1 MSGRQGAQWAL
12 FDQAIVSAANF
23 LTGLLVARSLGASDL
38 AAYSLAF
45 TTINGLS
52 SVQRA
57 VVSQP
62 MNILGAQETP
72 EQRRARYHGLVR
84 LQAWLWPAC
93 VPVVVALGCF
103 YFPDP
108 WLIAGTLFFLL
119 AFCLQD
125 MVRRFHYSGGEDV
138 RQALPID
145 LLAFGGQ
152 LAVLLVGWELGRL
165 NAGTVLWWM
174 GAPLLLAFVW
184 GQRRLERLS
193 PPLDRSATSTPAD
206 TPGRGTLLREHW
218 GQSQWIALSIVLF
231 LASSQLLPFQIAS
244 FGDPKAVA
252 DYHAANVLMNALNV
266 VRFTIGN
273 YLPGRA
279 ASVLAING
287 MAGLRRYLGR
297 LTAAYLA
304 LGAVALALF
313 AALGPWLIEWLF
325 KGQYP
330 GAERLIGPMAAI
342 HLLAMSSLVTTTGA
356 QVLGETRLI
365 FLANVAATV
374 AAWGLGPWL
383 IVHHG
388 MAGALMSL
396 ALGLLVP
403 ALLQALQLPWLL
415 RRTQPV
421 SA

>member
-45 TTINGLS
+45 ATINGLS

-62 MNILGAQETP
+62 MNILGASETAG
-72 EQRRARYHGLVR
+72 QRLARYQALVR
-84 LQAWLWPAC
+84 LQAWLWPVC
-93 VPVVVALGCF
+93 VPLVVAVGWW

-108 WLIAGTLFFLL
+108 WLVAGTLAFLL
-119 AFCLQD
+119 VFCLQD
-125 MVRRFHYSGGEDV
+125 MVRRFHYSGGEQV
-138 RQALPID
+138 RRALPID

-152 LAVLLVGWELGRL
+152 LAMLVVGWLTGHL
-165 NAGTVLWWM
+165 TASSVLWWM
-174 GAPLLLAFVW
+174 GAPLFMAFVW
-184 GQRRLERLS
+184 GHWQLRQQ
-193 PPLDRSATSTPAD
+193 STTTRAD
-206 TPGRGTLLREHW
+206 GRPYQPWPLLREHW
-218 GQSQWIALSIVLF
+218 QQSRWVALSIVLF

-244 FGDPKAVA
+244 FGDPDAVA

-266 VRFTIGN
+266 VRFTVGN

-279 ASVLAING
+279 AWVLAESG
-287 MAGLRRYLGR
+287 MSGLRRYLGR
-297 LTAAYLA
+297 LTMAYLGLA
-304 LGAVALALF
+304 ALALAVF
-313 AALGPWLIEWLF
+313 VASGPWLIDTLF

-330 GAERLIGPMAAI
+330 GAQALIGPMAAI
-342 HLLAMSSLVTTTGA
+342 HLLAMSSLVTTTAA

-365 FLANVAATV
+365 FLANAVATV

-383 IVHHG
+383 ITQHG
-388 MAGALMSL
+388 MTGALGAL

-403 ALLQALQLPWLL
+403 ALIQWVQMPWLL
-415 RRTQPV
+415 RQNQTV
-421 SA
+421 AV

>member
-62 MNILGAQETP
+62 MNILGASETAD
-72 EQRRARYHGLVR
+72 QRLARYRALVR

-93 VPVVVALGCF
+93 VPMVLAIGWW

-108 WLIAGTLFFLL
+108 WLVAGTLAFLL

-125 MVRRFHYSGGEDV
+125 LVRRFHYSGGEQV
-138 RQALPID
+138 RRALPID

-152 LAVLLVGWELGRL
+152 LVMLVVGWLTGHL
-165 NAGTVLWWM
+165 TASSVLWWM
-174 GAPLLLAFVW
+174 GAPLLIAFAW
-184 GQRRLERLS
+184 GHWQLTRQPATAPTDGS
-193 PPLDRSATSTPAD
+193 PHRS
-206 TPGRGTLLREHW
+206 GTLLQEHW
-218 GQSQWIALSIVLF
+218 QQSRWVALSIVLF

-244 FGDPKAVA
+244 FGDPDAVA

-266 VRFTIGN
+266 VRFTVGN

-279 ASVLAING
+279 AWVLAESG
-287 MAGLRRYLGR
+287 LSGLRRYLGR
-297 LTAAYLA
+297 LTVAYL
-304 LGAVALALF
+304 GLATLAFSLF
-313 AALGPWLIEWLF
+313 AVLGPWLIDALF
-325 KGQYP
+325 DGQYP
-330 GAERLIGPMAAI
+330 GAQALIGPMAAI
-342 HLLAMSSLVTTTGA
+342 HLLAMSSLVTTTAA

-365 FLANVAATV
+365 FVANVVATV

-383 IVHHG
+383 IAQHG
-388 MAGALMSL
+388 MTGAMGAL

-403 ALLQALQLPWLL
+403 ALIQLLQMPWLL
-415 RRTQPV
+415 RPNQPV
-421 SA
+421 SV